1 MSPTF
6 EFDWTILL
14 AGAGVLVVGAI
25 ALVIVFAAIFSRG
38 RQ

>member
-1 MSPTF
+1 MYVTMSWF
-6 EFDWTILL
+6 ILL
-14 AGAGVLVVGAI
+14 AGAGVLLVGLL